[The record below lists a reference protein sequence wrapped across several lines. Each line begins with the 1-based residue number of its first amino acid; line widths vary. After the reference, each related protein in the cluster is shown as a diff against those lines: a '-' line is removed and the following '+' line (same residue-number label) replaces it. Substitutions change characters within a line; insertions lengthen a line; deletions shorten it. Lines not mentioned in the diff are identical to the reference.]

1 MNTMKFT
8 EHEEKLLATIFALSQ
23 RVDKV
28 TFNVLEN
35 AFDGDSEENEDCKS
49 AIESLIT
56 KGVLFDEDGDYVVS
70 DDVKPIAAKILN
82 QQREKGFSECLV
94 KNESS
99 EVYGV
104 FCERLY
110 GKNLSQFN
118 MTPMYQLD
126 HLLKILR
133 IDSGSHILDLGC
145 GIGRI
150 TEYVCETTNAAVTGL
165 DFAAGAIQRA
175 RGRNKGNRKLHY
187 IVGDMNN
194 LQLEANSFDVIIAID
209 TVYFVEDLKTLIGK
223 LKEIVKNGGQMGIFY
238 DEMVKSDEDKNNLE
252 ADHTRLAKA
261 LNDHALTYVCFDYTE
276 DEKKFWKKELDLA
289 KKMKAEFEAAGELET
304 YKARVEESQRILKCI
319 TEDRLSRHLYVV
331 NVDK

>member
-1 MNTMKFT
+1 MKFT
-8 EHEEKLLATIFALSQ
+8 ENEEKLLATIFALSQ

-35 AFDGDSEENEDCKS
+35 AFDGDPEENEDWKS
-49 AIESLIT
+49 AIESLIN
-56 KGVLFDEDGDYVVS
+56 KGVLFDEDGGYVVS
-70 DDVKPIAAKILN
+70 EEGKPVAAKILN

-99 EVYGV
+99 EVYGT

-126 HLLKILR
+126 YLLKILR
-133 IDSGSHILDLGC
+133 IDSGSRILDLGC

-150 TEYVCETTNAAVTGL
+150 TEYICETTHAEVTGL

-175 RGRNKGNRKLHY
+175 RERNTGNRKLHY
-187 IVGDMNN
+187 IVGDMDN

-209 TVYFVEDLKTLIGK
+209 TVYFVEDLRTLIGN
-223 LKEIVKNGGQMGIFY
+223 LKEIVKSGGQMGIFY
-238 DEMVKSDEDKNNLE
+238 DEMVKPDEDKNILE
-252 ADHTRLAKA
+252 ADHTRLATVLK
-261 LNDHALTYVCFDYTE
+261 DHGLPYDVFDYTE
-276 DEKKFWKKELDLA
+276 EEKAFWIKEMDIA
-289 KKMKAEFEAAGELET
+289 EEMKTEFEAAGELET
-304 YKARVEESQRILKCI
+304 YKSRVEESQGILKCI
-319 TEDRLSRHLYVV
+319 NEDRLSRHLYVV
-331 NVDK
+331 SVDK